1 MGRVLVDTLAWLAR
15 PGDGREPRAAGC
27 GRVCGEEAP
36 FAPCFFSKYCQGSF
50 QHPSVGGDPEA
61 FVDFMVDKVKELKP
75 ENPNEP
81 FVLMPVHK
89 ETWLIAE
96 HRERLSPRLS
106 FLPWAFCCGVR
117 C

>member
-1 MGRVLVDTLAWLAR
+1 MGRVIVTHSRGWHALAMVRSLGRQGVD
-15 PGDGREPRAAGC
+15 
-27 GRVCGEEAP
+27 VFCGEEAR
-36 FAPCFFSKYCQGSF
+36 FAPCFFSKYCQASF

-75 ENPNEP
+75 EDPNEP